1 MNNDPD
7 ESSETFALS
16 ISGLSYTYP
25 GSHEKILDDVSL
37 EIRAGEKIAVV
48 GANGA
53 GKTTLFLHLN
63 GIIRSMPGAIR
74 LFGTDICDTDQK
86 TRISSIGIVFADPD
100 DQLFMPTVY
109 DDVAF
114 GPSNM
119 GLSAQEVRERVEEAL
134 EMTGISGL
142 SGDVSHHLSTGQ
154 KKMVALA
161 AVLSM
166 KPRILV
172 LDEPTANIDQNG
184 KKEIIRII
192 DQLHD
197 AGTTTIIATHDMDL
211 LSKMADRVYVLN
223 KTIVCEGSPEEI
235 FADPVVLAEN
245 GLEAPDIYRFF
256 RMLSCPLF
264 DSLSPPLCLDDAAD
278 ILMKTADKR
287 DCSCCLH
294 ARKPS
299 GGSDSETSGSI
310 RPDDQRCGRSFRL
323 HGAAL

>member
-7 ESSETFALS
+7 ESPETFALS

-25 GSHEKILDDVSL
+25 GSHEKILDDISL

-53 GKTTLFLHLN
+53 GKTTFFLHLN
-63 GIIRSMPGAIR
+63 GTIRSGPGTIR
-74 LFGTDICDTDQK
+74 LFGTDLSQTDQK
-86 TRISSIGIVFADPD
+86 KRISSIGIVFADPD

-119 GLSAQEVRERVEEAL
+119 GLSSEEIRERVSEAL

-142 SGDVSHHLSTGQ
+142 SDCVSHHLSTGQ

-166 KPRILV
+166 KPKILV
-172 LDEPTANIDQNG
+172 LDEPTANIDQKG

-192 DQLHD
+192 DQLHN
-197 AGTTTIIATHDMDL
+197 AGTTTIIATHDMDI
-211 LSKMADRVYVLN
+211 LSKTADRVYVLN

-235 FADPVVLAEN
+235 FADPAVLAEN

-256 RMLSCPLF
+256 RMLSCPAF
-264 DSLSPPLCLDDAAD
+264 DGLSPPLCFDDAAD
-278 ILMKTADKR
+278 MLLKTSYKK
-287 DCSCCLH
+287 DCSCCPH
-294 ARKPS
+294 SRRSS
-299 GGSDSETSGSI
+299 G
-310 RPDDQRCGRSFRL
+310 RPDCESPGNVCPGNTHPDE
-323 HGAAL
+323 